1 MDALGILPLGRA
13 FAFNIT
19 TQRSQLAA
27 QNLDTDLAQNIP
39 LHRNFSTALALY
51 SIAKFLSLDD
61 PNPGISSLCFISSP
75 AYTPAAAALPCLDER
90 ALVDHSSL
98 AAPSHFRDN
107 NQAKA
112 ATMDPSG
119 IAACIFFALAVS
131 TMIAVMAK
139 IMYDHMRRDRGLE
152 RPSRI

>member
-61 PNPGISSLCFISSP
+61 PNP
-75 AYTPAAAALPCLDER
+75 AAALPCLDER